1 MPRCLT
7 VRPSEPPSVAAIFPP
22 ILQQA
27 GAAAVRRD
35 GGELG
40 LRRER
45 HLPDLAVCH
54 ETPRRHPLLLHATG
68 PWRRRRLR
76 VVARHCRRHE
86 ARHCA
91 YDRLLQGG
99 VHSSRQGDVR
109 KHARRDRAHPGTD
122 RSADFRSP
130 EVVRIKRPC
139 DRLRLGVTSDVD
151 AESTE
156 DVRPSGEGSRCRG
169 HGGI

>member
-1 MPRCLT
+1 MRFTLPRVSLSDSAS
-7 VRPSEPPSVAAIFPP
+7 VRTSPVAAIFPP

-45 HLPDLAVCH
+45 HLPDLAVGH
-54 ETPRRHPLLLHATG
+54 EAPRRHPLLLHATG

-91 YDRLLQGG
+91 
-99 VHSSRQGDVR
+99 
-109 KHARRDRAHPGTD
+109 
-122 RSADFRSP
+122 
-130 EVVRIKRPC
+130 
-139 DRLRLGVTSDVD
+139 
-151 AESTE
+151 
-156 DVRPSGEGSRCRG
+156 
-169 HGGI
+169 